1 MRIGLLTD
9 GGYPYTTGKSGLW
22 CDRLVRGLARHEF
35 DIYALSRTAAQEEHG
50 WVALPPQV
58 RRVRTAPLWAPQEW
72 AHSHTS
78 AMPPRRLGRR
88 ERHRFATCF
97 RELAG
102 AICLAGPG
110 GADGGNASSG
120 PDAVGRARNGVPGR
134 EGLLR
139 GVPGQRP
146 GGSGGRASDPNALTI
161 TDLTVSFDALAM
173 GGKVVVGTGATGAEP
188 VVGTAATGGAPVV
201 GTAPTGGSSR
211 FAEALY
217 GLADLAH
224 ECGGL
229 SGALRS
235 ETAVRVLEAACRTPG
250 ASRAVQAARV
260 PDYLAFAD
268 LLERALRPLSLDW
281 YDAAGLG
288 DVDLCHAAGGG
299 SAALPGLLAKR
310 FFGVPLLVTE
320 YGVQLRAQ
328 YLAAGDAR
336 VPVRALM
343 AAFHRRL
350 AAEVYERAALIT
362 PGNTHTRRWQEK
374 CGADRAKLRTVYPG
388 MAADRFRAVG
398 EDTSGGDPAT
408 LVWVGRIDPAKDLI
422 ALLHAFAEVRRAVP
436 DARLRIFYAGQ
447 ASGAASGGG
456 CGGGAVGGYGAR
468 RAGRDFVGDG
478 GGAGFGGGARGFG
491 SAGRGSAG
499 FGGAVFGGGAS
510 GGGAFGGGAHGFGAA
525 GRGSAG
531 YDGAGHGFGAGR
543 SGGSGGSGYV
553 GGSGYAGGSDY
564 GSGPG
569 LAAGSGYGEGSSY
582 GGGSSYG
589 AGSAYGGDGPGYG
602 VGHGYETGPAY
613 GAGPGYGVS
622 PGYAGGSGHGGGA
635 HGSGAPVSPLSP
647 ESAAYLAHCRA
658 LAAQLFPDEAVDA
671 HAVGE
676 NPVSFEE
683 IGGPG
688 APELADAYA
697 GGSVVVLSSVV
708 EGFPVSL
715 VEAMFC
721 GRATV
726 STDAGA
732 VVEVI
737 GGTGLVVPP
746 RNPRALADACVAL
759 LRDPERRERLGAAA
773 RARALELFTVEQN
786 LAAFRGIYLE
796 LMSHCPVRRE
806 TVDASGDPV
815 PFAHPAEAHVP
826 GSWAAP
832 AAPSKVAGYSPSWA
846 DAGARGGGARSRG
859 SVRATGRA
867 TDPDPSG
874 ATAADPGAPA
884 GSGHSTTG
892 HSGPSRTA
900 PGHSAPTP
908 SDPSG
913 PGPTPPH
920 IGRSG
925 SAHAEE
931 ATR

>member
-9 GGYPYTTGKSGLW
+9 GGYPYTTGESRLW

-35 DIYALSRTAAQEEHG
+35 DIYALSRTAAQEERG

-72 AHSHTS
+72 AHSGTG
-78 AMPPRRLGRR
+78 AQPPRRLGRR

-102 AICLAGPG
+102 AICMAGPG
-110 GADGGNASSG
+110 GAADGGSTSSG
-120 PDAVGRARNGVPGR
+120 RNAASGRGGSPTT
-134 EGLLR
+134 
-139 GVPGQRP
+139 VPGQRP
-146 GGSGGRASDPNALTI
+146 GGSGRASDPDALTI

-173 GGKVVVGTGATGAEP
+173 EGQV
-188 VVGTAATGGAPVV
+188 VVGTAAEGGTSGAGGGAGAGVGVGPAATGGC
-201 GTAPTGGSSR
+201 TR

-217 GLADLAH
+217 GLADLAR

-229 SGALRS
+229 GGALRS

-299 SAALPGLLAKR
+299 PAALPGLLAKR

-336 VPVRALM
+336 VPVRALT

-388 MAADRFRAVG
+388 MAADRFQTVG
-398 EDTSGGDPAT
+398 EDTDGGDPGT
-408 LVWVGRIDPAKDLI
+408 LVWVGRIDPTKDLI
-422 ALLHAFAEVRRAVP
+422 ALLHAFAEVRRAEP

-447 ASGAASGGG
+447 ASGAAALGTQSHGAGSHGVGPSLCREAPGGSEY
-456 CGGGAVGGYGAR
+456 GYGA
-468 RAGRDFVGDG
+468 GL
-478 GGAGFGGGARGFG
+478 GAG
-491 SAGRGSAG
+491 SE
-499 FGGAVFGGGAS
+499 
-510 GGGAFGGGAHGFGAA
+510 
-525 GRGSAG
+525 
-531 YDGAGHGFGAGR
+531 
-543 SGGSGGSGYV
+543 
-553 GGSGYAGGSDY
+553 Y
-564 GSGPG
+564 GSGSAHGAGPAYG
-569 LAAGSGYGEGSSY
+569 ADGPGSGYG
-582 GGGSSYG
+582 
-589 AGSAYGGDGPGYG
+589 AGYG
-602 VGHGYETGPAY
+602 VGSGY
-613 GAGPGYGVS
+613 GAGPGYT
-622 PGYAGGSGHGGGA
+622 GGPTYGSAQAFGA
-635 HGSGAPVSPLSP
+635 SSLSP

-658 LAAQLFPDEAVDA
+658 LAAQLFPDEAADA
-671 HAVGE
+671 HAVGD

-697 GGSVVVLSSVV
+697 SGSVVVLSSVV

-746 RNPRALADACVAL
+746 RNPRALADACVTL

-796 LMSHCPVRRE
+796 LMSHCPVQRE
-806 TVDASGDPV
+806 AVDESGDPV
-815 PFAHPAEAHVP
+815 LFAHPAEAHVP
-826 GSWAAP
+826 GSWAATT
-832 AAPSKVAGYSPSWA
+832 APSTAAGHAPSWA
-846 DAGARGGGARSRG
+846 DADARGGGTRSTG
-859 SVRATGRA
+859 TARATARN
-867 TDPDPSG
+867 TDPAGPPTTG
-874 ATAADPGAPA
+874 PGAPA
-884 GSGHSTTG
+884 GSGPRAT
-892 HSGPSRTA
+892 GPSRTA
-900 PGHSAPTP
+900 PGHSVP
-908 SDPSG
+908 
-913 PGPTPPH
+913 PGT
-920 IGRSG
+920 GRSG